1 MLFFNQFRIP
11 NHKGGRMVSSLFKEF
26 SKEKVILIES
36 SKASRLPFRLEGV
49 VRLVDKKGRMLAMVL
64 DRQVWAEFLE
74 QFEYSDPK
82 FWEEIE
88 SSRKSGRVSAKA
100 IERRLGLK

>member
-1 MLFFNQFRIP
+1 M
-11 NHKGGRMVSSLFKEF
+11 
-26 SKEKVILIES
+26 ES
-36 SKASRLPFRLEGV
+36 SKTSRLPFRLEGV

-64 DRQVWAEFLE
+64 DRQVWDKFLE

-88 SSRKSGRVSAKA
+88 SSRKSGMVSAKA

>member
-1 MLFFNQFRIP
+1 
-11 NHKGGRMVSSLFKEF
+11 MVSSLLKEF
-26 SKEKVILIES
+26 SKEKVILMES

-49 VRLVDKKGRMLAMVL
+49 VRLVDKKGHMLAMVL

-74 QFEYSDPK
+74 QLEYSDPK